1 MLQRIHHIAY
11 VVRDQ
16 EATRHFY
23 EDVLG
28 LPLVATWS
36 EVGPF
41 PGFENPALEYCHT
54 FFELPDGSAL
64 SFFAFA
70 DDEVYRAM
78 RNRNGIAHVAL
89 HVTEEVQE
97 QMRARLEEAGYGAR
111 RIDHGYVQ
119 SLYVEDPDG
128 LTVEF
133 TAEPPEAAA
142 VARWQRA
149 DAHATLARWLAGDHS
164 PNNEFRHAVG
174 IDGVERT

>member
-1 MLQRIHHIAY
+1 MPQRIHHIAY

-16 EATRHFY
+16 EATRQFY

-28 LPLVATWS
+28 FPLVAVWA

-41 PGFENPALEYCHT
+41 PGFDDQQLEYCHT

-70 DDEVYRAM
+70 DEEPYKAL

-89 HVTEEVQE
+89 HVSAEAQAE
-97 QMRARLEEAGYGAR
+97 MKGRLQDAGYEPLT
-111 RIDHGYVQ
+111 IDHGYVR
-119 SLYVEDPDG
+119 SLYVEDPDR

-133 TAEPPEAAA
+133 TSEPPDAAD
-142 VARWQRA
+142 VRQWQRA
-149 DAHATLARWLAGDHS
+149 NAHQTLARWLGGDHT
-164 PNNEFRHAVG
+164 PNNDFRGVG
-174 IDGVERT
+174 GH

>member
-1 MLQRIHHIAY
+1 MSQRLHHIAY

-16 EATRHFY
+16 EATRQFY

-41 PGFENPALEYCHT
+41 PGFEGRMLEYCHT
-54 FFELPDGSAL
+54 FYALPDGSAL

-70 DDEVYRAM
+70 DHDAYKAM

-89 HVTEEVQE
+89 HATSEEQA
-97 QMRARLEEAGYGAR
+97 QMRRRLEEAGYEPQY
-111 RIDHGYVQ
+111 IDHGYVQ
-119 SLYVEDPDG
+119 SLYTTDPDG
-128 LTVEF
+128 LTVGF
-133 TAEPPEAAA
+133 TAEPPDADE

-149 DAHATLARWLAGDHS
+149 SAHVTLGRWLAGDHT
-164 PNNEFRHAVG
+164 PNNDYRSS
-174 IDGVERT
+174 